1 MSRITSA
8 WSALL
13 GRQSAPARPAAQ
25 LIAGSYR
32 AADNPRRRTSAW
44 VDGSGDFHLDAVT
57 RRKLRTLSRS
67 LERNSD
73 LYDGLL
79 TNWMTFLV
87 GSGPRPVPETQSE
100 EFNALAPKLFAE
112 DAKRCRLDARG
123 MFPWSQWVAMLARS
137 VARDGNAVVMHS
149 GDGRGQLLE
158 DDRIGEVCLDSLGR
172 ITGMTFT
179 DASTSVITQ
188 QSEVYPTR
196 DFSLCAYRTRPSQTL
211 GHPVLVAGLDDWERL
226 DSLNEA
232 EIVSAE
238 AASLPWL
245 LLKHKDGGTGIPL
258 SFGSTGAGSAIAA
271 GGATSIPATPVGW
284 QRSEAGS
291 IMGLPPGLDGEPWA
305 PDRPNLNVPEF
316 VRMNLRHLCLPLLP
330 YEVAFLDIGSLN
342 YAAIRSV
349 GALARRR
356 LGDFRTLILED
367 PISRMYRDWARAKI
381 LAKALPFTPD
391 FAKQRWEW
399 DELEIRDRD
408 KDANAVEQEMA
419 NGTLT
424 LQDAIGPNWR
434 QTIDQLA
441 IEREYRASKGLG
453 PIAIKPS
460 AMPAVTDATPTP
472 DEVIAP

>member
-1 MSRITSA
+1 MSRIG
-8 WSALL
+8 SAL
-13 GRQSAPARPAAQ
+13 SALFARGPVATAAPQRVQ
-25 LIAGSYR
+25 LVAGSYR
-32 AADNPRRRTSAW
+32 AADNPRRRSNSW
-44 VDGSGDFHLDAVT
+44 IDGSGDFHLDGAT

-87 GSGPRPVPETQSE
+87 GSGPRPVPLTKNE
-100 EFNALAPKLFAE
+100 EFNALAPKLFAQ

-123 MFPWSQWVAMLARS
+123 MFPWAQWVAMLARS

-158 DDRIGEVCLDSLGR
+158 DDRIGEVALDPLGR
-172 ITGMTFT
+172 IIGMSFIDAGAATMTKQT
-179 DASTSVITQ
+179 DL
-188 QSEVYPTR
+188 YPTT
-196 DFSLCAYRTRPSQTL
+196 DFSLCSYRTRPSQTL

-245 LLKHKDGGTGIPL
+245 LIKHKDGSTGIPL
-258 SFGSTGAGSAIAA
+258 SFGNNGAATAAMAA
-271 GGATSIPATPVGW
+271 GGPAPVPATPVGW
-284 QRSEAGS
+284 QRSDAGS
-291 IMGLPPGLDGEPWA
+291 IMGLPPGLDGEPWS

-330 YEVAFLDIGSLN
+330 YEVAFLDIGALN

-356 LGDFRTLILED
+356 LGDFRTLIIED
-367 PISRMYRDWARAKI
+367 PISRMFRDWARAQI
-381 LAKALPFTPD
+381 LAKRLPFTSD
-391 FAKQRWEW
+391 FAEHRWDW

-408 KDANAVEQEMA
+408 KDAKAVEQEMA

-424 LQDAIGPNWR
+424 LQEAIGPNWR
-434 QTIDQLA
+434 QVIDQLA
-441 IEREYRASKGLG
+441 VERDYRASKGL
-453 PIAIKPS
+453 PPVVASPV
-460 AMPAVTDATPTP
+460 VTDPALST